1 MLVADDADDTR
12 TLFAMML
19 KPRYDTRL
27 VSSGTEALYAAS
39 EEPRPDLILLD
50 VVMPDLDGYEVCR
63 RLKANVA
70 TADIPVI
77 FVTARTGPKDET
89 WGLRLGAADFLTK
102 PINASSALLRIS
114 SQLALRDRVR
124 NLAKVVAETKSE
136 LHRTRRLVI
145 RRLARAMEY
154 REGGLTHR
162 VARIT
167 QYVKLLSAG
176 FGAPPAQC
184 ELLAEAAPL
193 YDVGK
198 LGVPEAIL
206 CKAGELSA
214 SEWAAVR
221 RHPEIGASIIGE
233 HKDSLLKIAR
243 VMALTHHER
252 WDGNGYP
259 ARLEG
264 QAIPWP
270 GRIMA
275 VADAFEAMTSTQ
287 RHRDAVSVEVAMS
300 RIVQASGKQFDPQ
313 AVDAFKKQMHGMVEV
328 KNMISDELEGIH
340 DLDFTSDSAVAGTE
354 AACTGP
360 AAMDE
365 SDQGSLPSGGGQHDA
380 RV

>member
-1 MLVADDADDTR
+1 MGDTGAARRPLVLVIDDADDSR
-12 TLFAMML
+12 MLFAMML

-27 VSSGTEALYAAS
+27 AGSGTEALHAAK

-63 RLKANVA
+63 RLKADPA
-70 TADIPVI
+70 TSDIPVM
-77 FVTARTGPKDET
+77 FVTSRTAPKDET

-102 PINASSALLRIS
+102 PINASSMLLRIAA
-114 SQLALRDRVR
+114 QLALRERGR
-124 NLAKVVAETKSE
+124 MLEHAVAETKDE
-136 LHRTRRLVI
+136 LHRTRRMVI
-145 RRLARAMEY
+145 RRLARALEY

-167 QYVKLLSAG
+167 HYVKLLSAG
-176 FGAPPAQC
+176 YGAPPAHC

-198 LGVPEAIL
+198 LGIPEAIL
-206 CKAGELSA
+206 CKAGGLSA
-214 SEWAAVR
+214 SEWAEVR

-233 HKDSLLKIAR
+233 HKDTLLAIAR

-252 WDGNGYP
+252 WDGTGYP
-259 ARLEG
+259 AGLEG

-287 RHRDAVSVEVAMS
+287 RYREALSVKLAAS
-300 RIVQASGKQFDPQ
+300 RIVQESGKQFDPQ
-313 AVDAFKKQMHGMVEV
+313 AVDAFKKQLHKMIEV

-340 DLDFTSDSAVAGTE
+340 DLDFTSDLADAGTE
-354 AACTGP
+354 AVQPRTATMGRS
-360 AAMDE
+360 A
-365 SDQGSLPSGGGQHDA
+365 
-380 RV
+380 

>member
-1 MLVADDADDTR
+1 MSDPGASKRPMVLVADDAEDSR

-27 VSSGTEALYAAS
+27 VSSGTEALYGAN
-39 EEPRPDLILLD
+39 EERRPDLILLD

-63 RLKANVA
+63 RLKANA
-70 TADIPVI
+70 PTADIPVI
-77 FVTARTGPKDET
+77 FVTSRTGPKEEM
-89 WGLRLGAADFLTK
+89 WALRLGAADFLTK
-102 PINASSALLRIS
+102 PINASSALLRIAA
-114 SQLALRDRVR
+114 QLALRERR
-124 NLAKVVAETKSE
+124 RKLENAVAETKSE

-145 RRLARAMEY
+145 RRLARAMEW

-167 QYVKLLSAG
+167 RYVKLLSAG
-176 FGAPPAQC
+176 FGASPAQC

-206 CKAGELSA
+206 CKAGALSE
-214 SEWAAVR
+214 SEWRVVR
-221 RHPEIGASIIGE
+221 RHAEIGASIIGE
-233 HKDSLLKIAR
+233 HKDSLLAIAR

-252 WDGNGYP
+252 WDGTGYP
-259 ARLEG
+259 AGLEG

-287 RHRDAVSVEVAMS
+287 RHREALSVTDAMS
-300 RIVQASGKQFDPQ
+300 RIVQESGKQFDPQ
-313 AVDAFKKQMHGMVEV
+313 VVDSFKKQARKMIEV

-340 DLDFTSDSAVAGTE
+340 DLDFTPDPAGAGT
-354 AACTGP
+354 
-360 AAMDE
+360 D
-365 SDQGSLPSGGGQHDA
+365 DA
-380 RV
+380 RTRPARIGAPV

>member
-1 MLVADDADDTR
+1 MSEPSAAKRPLVLVVDDADDSR

-27 VSSGTEALYAAS
+27 AASGTEALFAAK

-63 RLKANVA
+63 RLKADPG
-70 TADIPVI
+70 TAEIPVI
-77 FVTARTGPKDET
+77 FVTSRTGPKDET

-102 PINASSALLRIS
+102 PINASSMLLRIAA
-114 SQLALRDRVR
+114 QLALRERGR
-124 NLAKVVAETKSE
+124 KLENAVAETKSE

-145 RRLARAMEY
+145 RRLARALEY

-167 QYVKLLSAG
+167 NYVKLLSAG
-176 FGAPPAQC
+176 FGAPPAHC

-198 LGVPEAIL
+198 IGVPEAIL
-206 CKAGELSA
+206 CKAGPLSA
-214 SEWAAVR
+214 SEWKEVR
-221 RHPEIGASIIGE
+221 RHPEIGANIIGE
-233 HKDSLLKIAR
+233 HKDSLLAIAR

-252 WDGNGYP
+252 WDGTGYP
-259 ARLEG
+259 AGLEA

-275 VADAFEAMTSTQ
+275 LADAFEAMTSTQ
-287 RHRDAVSVEVAMS
+287 RHREAVSVQVAAS
-300 RIVQASGKQFDPQ
+300 RIVQETGKQFDPQ
-313 AVDAFKKQMHGMVEV
+313 AVDAFKKQLRKMIEV
-328 KNMISDELEGIH
+328 KNTIPDELEGIH
-340 DLDFTSDSAVAGTE
+340 DLDFTPETAGADGDE
-354 AACTGP
+354 ARANP
-360 AAMDE
+360 ATMGE
-365 SDQGSLPSGGGQHDA
+365 SS
-380 RV
+380 

>member
-1 MLVADDADDTR
+1 MLVADDADDSR
-12 TLFAMML
+12 TLFALML

-27 VSSGTEALYAAS
+27 ASSGTDALCAAN

-50 VVMPDLDGYEVCR
+50 VIMPDLDGYEVCR
-63 RLKANVA
+63 RLKANA
-70 TADIPVI
+70 TTADIPVI
-77 FVTARTGPKDET
+77 FVTSRSGAKDET
-89 WGLRLGAADFLTK
+89 WGLRLGAADFITK
-102 PINASSALLRIS
+102 PINAASALLRIAA
-114 SQLALRDRVR
+114 QLSLRDRGR
-124 NLAKVVAETKSE
+124 TLENAVAETRSE

-145 RRLARAMEY
+145 RRLARAMEW

-167 QYVKLLSAG
+167 HYVKLLSAG
-176 FGAPPAQC
+176 FGASPAHC

-214 SEWAAVR
+214 SEWTEVR

-233 HKDSLLKIAR
+233 HKDSLLAIAR

-252 WDGNGYP
+252 WDGTGYP

-287 RHRDAVSVEVAMS
+287 RHRQAVSVRAAAT
-300 RIVQASGKQFDPQ
+300 RIVQESGRQFDPQ
-313 AVDAFKKQMHGMVEV
+313 AVNSFKKQLHKMIEV
-328 KNMISDELEGIH
+328 KNTIPDELEGIH
-340 DLDFTSDSAVAGTE
+340 DLDFTCDCAGAERDHAQTPL
-354 AACTGP
+354 AATG
-360 AAMDE
+360 
-365 SDQGSLPSGGGQHDA
+365 GSG
-380 RV
+380 

>member
-1 MLVADDADDTR
+1 MGDPGAEKRPLVLIADDADDSR

-27 VSSGTEALYAAS
+27 VSNGTEALYAADL
-39 EEPRPDLILLD
+39 EPRPDLILLD

-63 RLKANVA
+63 RLKARA
-70 TADIPVI
+70 STADIPVI
-77 FVTARTGPKDET
+77 FVTSRTGPKDET
-89 WGLRLGAADFLTK
+89 WGLKLGAADFLTK
-102 PINASSALLRIS
+102 PVNVSSALLRIAA
-114 SQLALRDRVR
+114 QLALRDRGR
-124 NLAKVVAETKSE
+124 NPQNGVAETKDG

-145 RRLARAMEY
+145 RRLARAMEW

-167 QYVKLLSAG
+167 HYVKLLSAG
-176 FGAPPAQC
+176 FGAPTAHC

-214 SEWAAVR
+214 SEWTEVR

-233 HKDSLLKIAR
+233 HKDPLLATAR

-252 WDGNGYP
+252 WDGTGYP

-264 QAIPWP
+264 PAIPWP

-287 RHRDAVSVEVAMS
+287 RYREAVSVDVAAS
-300 RIVQASGKQFDPQ
+300 RIVQESGKQFDPQ
-313 AVDAFKKQMHGMVEV
+313 AVNAFKQQLHKMIEV

-340 DLDFTSDSAVAGTE
+340 DLNFTCDSAG
-354 AACTGP
+354 
-360 AAMDE
+360 
-365 SDQGSLPSGGGQHDA
+365 SDTDDA
-380 RV
+380 RPRLATMGRSD

>member
-1 MLVADDADDTR
+1 MSDPDALKRPMVLVADDAEDSR
-12 TLFAMML
+12 ALFAMML

-27 VSSGTEALYAAS
+27 VSSGTEALCAAS

-50 VVMPDLDGYEVCR
+50 VVMPDLNGYEVCR
-63 RLKANVA
+63 RLKANA
-70 TADIPVI
+70 PTADIPVI
-77 FVTARTGPKDET
+77 FVTSRTSAKDET
-89 WGLRLGAADFLTK
+89 WALRLGAADFLTK

-114 SQLALRDRVR
+114 AQLALRDRGR
-124 NLAKVVAETKSE
+124 NLENAVAETKSE

-167 QYVKLLSAG
+167 HYVKLLSAG
-176 FGAPPAQC
+176 LGAPAAHC

-198 LGVPEAIL
+198 LGVPESIL
-206 CKAGELSA
+206 CKAGKLSQ
-214 SEWAAVR
+214 SEWREVR

-233 HKDSLLKIAR
+233 DEDPLFELAR

-252 WDGNGYP
+252 WDGTGYP
-259 ARLEG
+259 AGLEG
-264 QAIPWP
+264 PAIPWP

-287 RHRDAVSVEVAMS
+287 RHREALSVTEAVS
-300 RIVQASGKQFDPQ
+300 RIVQESGKQFDPQ
-313 AVDAFKKQMHGMVEV
+313 VVDAFKKQVHKLIEV

-340 DLDFTSDSAVAGTE
+340 DLDFTPDPAGADRDEAQTRSATIGASE
-354 AACTGP
+354 
-360 AAMDE
+360 
-365 SDQGSLPSGGGQHDA
+365 
-380 RV
+380 

>member
-1 MLVADDADDTR
+1 MGDPGAEKRPLVLIADDADDSR

-27 VSSGTEALYAAS
+27 VSNGTEALYAADL
-39 EEPRPDLILLD
+39 EPRPDLILLD

-63 RLKANVA
+63 RLKARA
-70 TADIPVI
+70 STADIPVI
-77 FVTARTGPKDET
+77 FVTSRTGPKDET
-89 WGLRLGAADFLTK
+89 WGLKLGAADFLTK
-102 PINASSALLRIS
+102 PVNVSSALLRIAA
-114 SQLALRDRVR
+114 QLALRDRGR
-124 NLAKVVAETKSE
+124 NLQNAVAETKDE

-145 RRLARAMEY
+145 RRLARAMEW

-167 QYVKLLSAG
+167 HYVKLLSAG
-176 FGAPPAQC
+176 FGAPTAYC

-214 SEWAAVR
+214 SEWTEVR

-233 HKDSLLKIAR
+233 HKDPLLATAR

-252 WDGNGYP
+252 WDGTGYP
-259 ARLEG
+259 AGLEG

-287 RHRDAVSVEVAMS
+287 RHRQAVSVQVAAS
-300 RIVQASGKQFDPQ
+300 RIVQESGKQFDPQ
-313 AVDAFKKQMHGMVEV
+313 AVEAFKKQFRKLIEV
-328 KNMISDELEGIH
+328 KNRIPDELEGIH
-340 DLDFTSDSAVAGTE
+340 DLDFTPE
-354 AACTGP
+354 TGGADGDDGQAKP
-360 AAMDE
+360 AAM
-365 SDQGSLPSGGGQHDA
+365 GASG
-380 RV
+380 